1 MIQTALLTLTLSIN
15 MAHAQEPDGSFGN
28 PIRFTETTGAA
39 TYHSVCA
46 GCHMATA
53 MGATGAAS
61 YPALATN
68 PRLAAPGYPI
78 AVVLK
83 GQKAM
88 PAFARFLT
96 DQQVADVVGYI
107 RQNFGNTF
115 IDTVTPE
122 TVHAT
127 R

>member
-39 TYHSVCA
+39 TYHSICA
-46 GCHMATA
+46 GCHMAQAT
-53 MGATGAAS
+53 GATGAAT
-61 YPALATN
+61 YPALAKDL
-68 PRLAAPGYPI
+68 RLAAPGYPI

-96 DQQVADVVGYI
+96 DQQVADVVTYI
-107 RQNFGNTF
+107 RQNFGNSFTDP
-115 IDTVTPE
+115 ITPE
-122 TVHAT
+122 SVRAL